1 MPKIDQSELK
11 KKDVLVLRRLRNGE
25 IENVVFPNG
34 LQAGLAKE
42 GFNSGIKI
50 PSTSTPPTDTEDRLY
65 VINGQLYYDGSAVGG
80 GGGGGAP
87 TDAQYVVLSA
97 NGDLTSERVL
107 TAGANITITDGGAG
121 STVTIAASAG
131 GGDPDTE
138 TAILANQVLGG

>member
-11 KKDVLVLRRLRNGE
+11 KKDVLVLRKLRNGE

-42 GFNSGIKI
+42 GFNSGVKI
-50 PSTSTPPTDTEDRLY
+50 PSTSTAPTDTEDRLY

-80 GGGGGAP
+80 GGAP

-97 NGDLTSERVL
+97 NGDLTGERVL

-121 STVTIAASAG
+121 SAVTIAASG
-131 GGDPDTE
+131 GGSDTE

>member
-42 GFNSGIKI
+42 GFNSGVKI
-50 PSTSTPPTDTEDRLY
+50 PSTSTAPTDTEDRLY

-80 GGGGGAP
+80 GGGGAP

-97 NGDLTSERVL
+97 NGDLTNERVL
-107 TAGANITITDGGAG
+107 TAGTNITITDGGAG
-121 STVTIAASAG
+121 STVTIAASGG

>member
-11 KKDVLVLRRLRNGE
+11 KKDVLVLRKLRNGE

-42 GFNSGIKI
+42 GFNSGVKI
-50 PSTSTPPTDTEDRLY
+50 PSTSTAPTDTEDRLY
-65 VINGQLYYDGSAVGG
+65 VINGQLYYDGSAVGV
-80 GGGGGAP
+80 GAP
-87 TDAQYVVLSA
+87 ADAQYVVLSA

-121 STVTIAASAG
+121 STVTIAAAGG